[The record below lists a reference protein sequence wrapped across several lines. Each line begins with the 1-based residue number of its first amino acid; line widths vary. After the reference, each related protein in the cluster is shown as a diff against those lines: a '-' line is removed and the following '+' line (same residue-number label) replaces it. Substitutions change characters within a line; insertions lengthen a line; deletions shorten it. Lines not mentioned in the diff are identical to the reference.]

1 MGILCPV
8 LLSMVTL
15 KSAQSGL
22 TDRISRTQI
31 SCGEGFGES
40 VGTNTELQA
49 RGFLVPGTHH
59 SGFSFQKTSL

>member
-22 TDRISRTQI
+22 TDWISRTQI
-31 SCGEGFGES
+31 SRREGFGES
-40 VGTNTELQA
+40 VGTNTEPQPT
-49 RGFLVPGTHH
+49 GFLVPGTHH
-59 SGFSFQKTSL
+59 SGFSFQKTPL